1 MWGHT
6 GLIRATS
13 YTSDVTRHFCI
24 QANRVVVGSRKCPGR
39 RESLP
44 AVGGTGDGWGV
55 RVWGG
60 RGPVHEG
67 VAEAAVVGIR
77 LALLVRKAR
86 RKAGRTAV
94 ERMSSRLVRASFEGA
109 DLGGLPVWMVMR
121 PRPGGRSWVPTA

>member
-55 RVWGG
+55 RVWSG

-67 VAEAAVVGIR
+67 VAEAAVVGMR
-77 LALLVRKAR
+77 LALPVRKAR

-94 ERMSSRLVRASFEGA
+94 ERMSWISFRSHMAVTAAGA
-109 DLGGLPVWMVMR
+109 ACRGTTE
-121 PRPGGRSWVPTA
+121 TAIVAR